1 MTRATLI
8 LLATM
13 LLGTLLAAAATSD
26 IHARR
31 VSNRLNLSVLAAG
44 VVFALILHGWR
55 AGSWQVF
62 TGVGLG
68 LAVWFPMFAFRL
80 MGAGDVKLLAA
91 CGAWLGWQGMLTATL
106 ATGVYGGV
114 LGAVWLLRSQGA
126 VSAMH
131 TVATAVRAPWLM
143 KMRPYDARER
153 LPYAVAIAG
162 GVVTA
167 WWFQHGNVLTGA
179 RV

>member
-8 LLATM
+8 LLAT
-13 LLGTLLAAAATSD
+13 LAFGALLAAAAASD
-26 IHARR
+26 IRARR
-31 VSNRLNLSVLAAG
+31 VSNRLNLTVLIGG
-44 VVFALILHGWR
+44 VLFALLLHGWR
-55 AGSWQVF
+55 AAPWQVLS
-62 TGVGLG
+62 GVGLG
-68 LAVWFPMFAFRL
+68 LTIWFPMFAVRL

-91 CGAWLGWQGMLTATL
+91 CGGWLGWQGMLTATL
-106 ATGVYGGV
+106 VTGVYGGV

-126 VSAMH
+126 VSAIH

-143 KMRPYDARER
+143 KMRPYEARER

-162 GVVTA
+162 GVATA
-167 WWFQHGNVLTGA
+167 WFIQHGTVLTGA